1 MTVWI
6 TYYLWMQTSSFLSS
20 RKHHSQEDLYSHIS
34 KKELLEYVTVVPLDE
49 FKDSWA
55 EAKQISPDPD
65 DVEYL
70 AVALSLNCAIWSKD
84 KDLKEKQS
92 RVKVFSTSDLISFL
106 SDTRP

>member
-1 MTVWI
+1 MR
-6 TYYLWMQTSSFLSS
+6 TSCFLSS

-34 KKELLEYVTVVPLDE
+34 KKEFLEYVTVVPLDE

-65 DVEYL
+65 DVERL
-70 AVALSLNCAIWSKD
+70 HLNCAIWSKD

-92 RVKVFSTSDLISFL
+92 RVKVFSTSDLISLL
-106 SDTRP
+106 SDTIA